1 MAESG
6 GTARDRAC
14 RSRALLIQTTAIQR
28 QRSGRCMSRGSGRG
42 RLSWRMTPRRACL
55 RARAGVVAFITS
67 REGRWKRAGPHTLM
81 SLLSSSEALS
91 FNAFLASVDHAHD
104 GDISPD
110 LVEQIS
116 IAKGKH
122 ALAKA
127 TKDLMSLG
135 NRAHPPTRSR
145 TASSRGAGVSSA
157 AAAGPSHWPSFS
169 PDPNGGN
176 ARSPRSFDEQSKTTM
191 MQHDHG
197 AYLMHAH
204 SQSPSLH
211 SLTSGSSPYTLPPL
225 NDGLPPAEFFDTP
238 HRRPPISSPSAPA
251 ALDRATRSSSKRSV
265 PDDVDSSSAKRT
277 KQATPREKQ
286 RRQSSAST
294 SSMSKV
300 TKPALLT
307 PAEKRANHIQSEQKR
322 RANIRRGY
330 DALCAAVPALREAI
344 AQEEAN
350 GGADAESSMKGR
362 KRRRKSEDAVLD
374 GRAGPKS
381 ENVVLQKSTWP

>member
-1 MAESG
+1 MARG
-6 GTARDRAC
+6 GVAGDDGDLATA
-14 RSRALLIQTTAIQR
+14 
-28 QRSGRCMSRGSGRG
+28 GRPSAHVTR
-42 RLSWRMTPRRACL
+42 PRRPF
-55 RARAGVVAFITS
+55 VAFITS
-67 REGRWKRAGPHTLM
+67 REGRWKRAGPRTIM

-91 FNAFLASVDHAHD
+91 FNAFLASVDHTHD
-104 GDISPD
+104 VDISPD

-135 NRAHPPTRSR
+135 NRARPPSRSR
-145 TASSRGAGVSSA
+145 AASSRGAGVSA
-157 AAAGPSHWPSFS
+157 GTAAGPSHWPSFS
-169 PDPNGGN
+169 PDPNGSD
-176 ARSPRSFDEQSKTTM
+176 ARSPRSLDESKTTM

-197 AYLMHAH
+197 AYSQSSH
-204 SQSPSLH
+204 SQSPSIH

-225 NDGLPPAEFFDTP
+225 NNGLPPADFFDTP
-238 HRRPPISSPSAPA
+238 HRNPLISSPSAPA
-251 ALDRATRSSSKRSV
+251 VLDHT
-265 PDDVDSSSAKRT
+265 PGGSAKRGAPDDAESSGAKRA
-277 KQATPREKQ
+277 KQAAPREKQ
-286 RRQSSAST
+286 RRQSTASASST
-294 SSMSKV
+294 SKAV
-300 TKPALLT
+300 KPALLT

-350 GGADAESSMKGR
+350 GGADAESSVKGR
-362 KRRRKSEDAVLD
+362 KRRKKGEDAALD

-381 ENVVLQKSTWP
+381 ENVVLQKSTWSL

>member
-1 MAESG
+1 MG
-6 GTARDRAC
+6 RAVVGNDP
-14 RSRALLIQTTAIQR
+14 T
-28 QRSGRCMSRGSGRG
+28 
-42 RLSWRMTPRRACL
+42 WRPDGACL
-55 RARAGVVAFITS
+55 RARDGLSPPIVAFITS
-67 REGRWKRAGPHTLM
+67 REGRRKRAGPHTIM

-91 FNAFLASVDHAHD
+91 FNAFLASVDAHD
-104 GDISPD
+104 GEISPD

-135 NRAHPPTRSR
+135 NRAHPPTKSR
-145 TASSRGAGVSSA
+145 AGSSRGSGVSA
-157 AAAGPSHWPSFS
+157 GPAAGPSHWPSFS
-169 PDPNGGN
+169 PDSNGGD
-176 ARSPRSFDEQSKTTM
+176 ARSPRSFDEQSRTTTM
-191 MQHDHG
+191 THDHG
-197 AYLMHAH
+197 AYSIHAH
-204 SQSPSLH
+204 SQSPSIH
-211 SLTSGSSPYTLPPL
+211 SLTSGSSPYSLPPL
-225 NDGLPPAEFFDTP
+225 NDGLPPAEFFDAP
-238 HRRPPISSPSAPA
+238 HRHPLISSPSASA
-251 ALDRATRSSSKRSV
+251 AQDRTPGGSSKRSV
-265 PDDVDSSSAKRT
+265 PDDAESSRAKRA
-277 KQATPREKQ
+277 KQAAPREKQ

-294 SSMSKV
+294 SSTSKAV
-300 TKPALLT
+300 VKPALLT

-350 GGADAESSMKGR
+350 GGADAESSVKGR
-362 KRRRKSEDAVLD
+362 KRRKKAEDAVLD